1 MVVLTTDCSPQPLL
15 ANDGPGEGGDGPS
28 AGAAPRPLR
37 VGLALSSGG
46 ARGFAHVGVIKG
58 LQAAGCTIT
67 MIAGSSIGA
76 IVAAG
81 YAVHGDADALERWVL
96 DFRARDHARG
106 RVPIMDPARLTA
118 FLDRTFGGATFA
130 DCVVPLRIV
139 ATDLIARVAV
149 TLDSG
154 PLATA
159 AFASATLPFV
169 HRPVV
174 WGERLLADGSL
185 SCVLPLAQATV
196 PGIDLL
202 VGSLVSRPR
211 ARLNRLTEGLARTAG
226 GVVRGWGRPYVEFF
240 RARAPQLP
248 WLGAIPV
255 ATAPP
260 TLILAPDLDRFGA
273 LDFARMREAI
283 AAGEAAVAAGLA
295 QWHPRI
301 TGHGSGRSGPVAER

>member
-1 MVVLTTDCSPQPLL
+1 MTTGSSPRREN
-15 ANDGPGEGGDGPS
+15 ATHDPGTGDEEPPV
-28 AGAAPRPLR
+28 GAAPRPLR

-58 LQAAGCTIT
+58 LRAAGCTIT
-67 MIAGSSIGA
+67 AVAGSSIGA

-81 YAVHGDADALERWVL
+81 YALHADADALERWVL

-106 RVPIMDPARLTA
+106 RVPIMDAARLTA
-118 FLDRTFGGATFA
+118 FLDRTFGGAAFE
-130 DCVVPLRIV
+130 DCAVPLRIV
-139 ATDLIARVAV
+139 ATDLRARVAV

-154 PLATA
+154 SLATA
-159 AFASATLPFV
+159 AFASAALPFV

-196 PGIDLL
+196 PGVDLI
-202 VGSLVSRPR
+202 VGSLVSRPH
-211 ARLNRLTEGLARTAG
+211 ATLNGLTGGLARTVG

-240 RARAPQLP
+240 RARTPQLP
-248 WLGAIPV
+248 WSGAVP
-255 ATAPP
+255 AAPAPP
-260 TLILAPDLDRFGA
+260 IMILTPHLDRLGA

-283 AAGEAAVAAGLA
+283 AAGEAAVATGLHE
-295 QWHPRI
+295 WHLARNGVRYPIHLR
-301 TGHGSGRSGPVAER
+301 

>member
-1 MVVLTTDCSPQPLL
+1 MTNGCSPQRQSTSP
-15 ANDGPGEGGDGPS
+15 GPGEGGKGPS
-28 AGAAPRPLR
+28 AGAAPRSLR

-58 LQAAGCTIT
+58 LHAAGCTIT
-67 MIAGSSIGA
+67 TVAGSSIGA

-81 YAVHGDADALERWVL
+81 YALHEDADALERWVL
-96 DFRARDHARG
+96 DFRARDYALG
-106 RVPIMDPARLTA
+106 RIPVMDPARLTA

-139 ATDLIARVAV
+139 ATDLLARVAV

-169 HRPVV
+169 HRPVA

-196 PGIDLL
+196 PGVDLI

-211 ARLNRLTEGLARTAG
+211 ARLNRLTEGFARTAG
-226 GVVRGWGRPYVEFF
+226 GAVRGWGRPYVEFF

-248 WLGAIPV
+248 WRGAIPV

-260 TLILAPDLDRFGA
+260 TLILTPALDRFGA

-283 AAGEAAVAAGLA
+283 AAGEAAVLAGLA
-295 QWHPRI
+295 
-301 TGHGSGRSGPVAER
+301 HGGWAPWASGPVGGVGE

>member
-1 MVVLTTDCSPQPLL
+1 MVGMVTGCSPQQQS
-15 ANDGPGEGGDGPS
+15 NDSPGEGGEGPS
-28 AGAAPRPLR
+28 AGAASRPLR

-58 LQAAGCTIT
+58 LHAAGYTIT
-67 MIAGSSIGA
+67 AVAGSSIGA
-76 IVAAG
+76 IIAAG
-81 YAVHGDADALERWVL
+81 YALHADADALERWVL

-139 ATDLIARVAV
+139 ATDLIARAAV

-154 PLATA
+154 SLATA
-159 AFASATLPFV
+159 AFASSTLPFF
-169 HRPVV
+169 HRPVA

-196 PGIDLL
+196 PGVDLI

-211 ARLNRLTEGLARTAG
+211 ATLNGVTGGLSRTIG

-248 WLGAIPV
+248 WLGAVPID
-255 ATAPP
+255 TIP
-260 TLILAPDLDRFGA
+260 TLMLRPHLDRFGA

-283 AAGEAAVAAGLA
+283 AAGEAAVAAGLRE
-295 QWHPRI
+295 WRT
-301 TGHGSGRSGPVAER
+301 TGDA

>member
-1 MVVLTTDCSPQPLL
+1 MATDCSPQREYPLG
-15 ANDGPGEGGDGPS
+15 GPGEGGEGSP
-28 AGAAPRPLR
+28 AGATSRPLR

-58 LQAAGCTIT
+58 LQAAGYTIT
-67 MIAGSSIGA
+67 TVAGSSIGA

-81 YAVHGDADALERWVL
+81 YALHADADALERWVL
-96 DFRARDHARG
+96 DFRARDYARG
-106 RVPIMDPARLTA
+106 RVPIRDPARLTA

-130 DCVVPLRIV
+130 DCVVPLQIV

-154 PLATA
+154 SLATA
-159 AFASATLPFV
+159 AFASATLPFF

-226 GVVRGWGRPYVEFF
+226 AVVRGWGRPYVEFF
-240 RARAPQLP
+240 RARAPQLS
-248 WLGAIPV
+248 WLGAVPV

-260 TLILAPDLDRFGA
+260 TLILTPDLDRFGA

-283 AAGEAAVAAGLA
+283 AAGEAAVAAGL
-295 QWHPRI
+295 WRM
-301 TGHGSGRSGPVAER
+301 TSDE

>member
-1 MVVLTTDCSPQPLL
+1 MTTGCSPQQLP

-28 AGAAPRPLR
+28 AGATSRPLR

-58 LQAAGCTIT
+58 LQAAGCTIS
-67 MIAGSSIGA
+67 MVAGSSIGA

-81 YAVHGDADALERWVL
+81 YALHADADALERWVL
-96 DFRARDHARG
+96 DFRARDYARH
-106 RVPIMDPARLTA
+106 RIPVMDPARLTA
-118 FLDRTFGGATFA
+118 FLDRTFGGAAFA

-185 SCVLPLAQATV
+185 SCVLPLAQAMV

-211 ARLNRLTEGLARTAG
+211 GRLNRLTEGLARTAG
-226 GVVRGWGRPYVEFF
+226 GMVRGWGRPYVEFF
-240 RARAPQLP
+240 RARAPQSP
-248 WLGAIPV
+248 WPGATP
-255 ATAPP
+255 APAAPP
-260 TLILAPDLDRFGA
+260 TLILRPPLDRLGA

-283 AAGEAAVAAGLA
+283 AAGEAAVAAGLREWRA
-295 QWHPRI
+295 PNR
-301 TGHGSGRSGPVAER
+301 GGG

>member
-1 MVVLTTDCSPQPLL
+1 MTTGGSPQQQHS
-15 ANDGPGEGGDGPS
+15 NDGPGVGGAGPS
-28 AGAAPRPLR
+28 AGAAPRSLR

-58 LQAAGCTIT
+58 LRAAGCTIT
-67 MIAGSSIGA
+67 AVAGSSIGA

-81 YAVHGDADALERWVL
+81 YAIHADADALERWVL
-96 DFRARDHARG
+96 DFRARDYARG

-130 DCVVPLRIV
+130 DCAVPLRIV
-139 ATDLIARVAV
+139 ATDLRARVAV

-154 PLATA
+154 PLAVA

-169 HRPVV
+169 HRPVA
-174 WGERLLADGSL
+174 WGGRLLADGSL

-196 PGIDLL
+196 PDLDLL

-211 ARLNRLTEGLARTAG
+211 AGLNRLADGLARTAG
-226 GVVRGWGRPYVEFF
+226 GVMRGWSRPYIEFF
-240 RARAPQLP
+240 RARAPQLS
-248 WLGAIPV
+248 WRGASPV

-260 TLILAPDLDRFGA
+260 ALILTPDLDRFGT
-273 LDFARMREAI
+273 LDFARIREAI
-283 AAGEAAVAAGLA
+283 AAGEAAAVAGLREWREA
-295 QWHPRI
+295 D
-301 TGHGSGRSGPVAER
+301 GA